1 MIRLF
6 PYYGSKIRAAAK
18 YPAPPK
24 DWTIV
29 EPFAGAAGYSCRY
42 PDRDVH
48 LYDADPVVC
57 AVINYLIRSTHDDIM
72 KLPLLKDKQL
82 VGELDIDQDAK
93 WMIGFW
99 LNSGSISP
107 KNMLS
112 AWGRESQDNMP
123 ANFWGERCRARLA
136 KAVEQI
142 NHWTCTNASYKDIK
156 TLNFDPYETVWF
168 VDPPYMGAGKF
179 YKHSSNDIDYIHLR
193 QWCNCLMGQVI
204 VCENMGA
211 NWLPF
216 EQLYEMRGAA
226 RGRKKSVEAIWT
238 NIIDLDKIESDAL

>member
-57 AVINYLIRSTHDDIM
+57 AVINYLIRSTHADIM

-82 VGELDIDQDAK
+82 VGGLDIEQDAK

-99 LNSGSISP
+99 LNSGSIAP

-112 AWGRESQDNMP
+112 AWGRDSQDNMP

-156 TLNFDPYETVWF
+156 TMNFDPYETVWF
-168 VDPPYMGAGKF
+168 VDPPYIGRAGNRYVTRF
-179 YKHSSNDIDYIHLR
+179 REYDDLAA
-193 QWCNCLMGQVI
+193 WCRNRSGRVI
-204 VCENMGA
+204 VCEQAGA
-211 NWLPF
+211 TWMPFAYHSQHVGARTDASVRQRSTEVVWLN
-216 EQLYEMRGAA
+216 ERWGL
-226 RGRKKSVEAIWT
+226 
-238 NIIDLDKIESDAL
+238 L